1 MEGARYFA
9 RCGVCGVEFEFD
21 GLDTPRCCGEMM
33 IVSSDD
39 AMSSDTP
46 VPSPRDREHE
56 IEEAKPVMDP
66 SEPLEVDIVGPP
78 EEEIEVGGEIGIL
91 TGCFP
96 ADEDWSFCSGSSVRE
111 TPV

>member
-9 RCGVCGVEFEFD
+9 RCGVCGVEFEYD
-21 GLDTPRCCGEMM
+21 GLDTPQCCGAMM
-33 IVSSDD
+33 IVRFDD
-39 AMSSDTP
+39 ATSADNTLP
-46 VPSPRDREHE
+46 GPRDREHD
-56 IEEAKPVMDP
+56 IEEDKPVLDP

-78 EEEIEVGGEIGIL
+78 EEEIEEGVEIGIL

-111 TPV
+111 ETV